1 MGEWLLA
8 RDGAQLQSEVM
19 IVPHHGSKTSSTA
32 EFIAQVNPKLA
43 IASVAKDN
51 RWNLPNPQVVARY
64 QAQQVEWLDTGQA
77 GQISLFFYPDQLD
90 WFTQRSLGWQPWYRQ
105 MLRKGV
111 E

>member
-1 MGEWLLA
+1 
-8 RDGAQLQSEVM
+8 M

-64 QAQQVEWLDTGQA
+64 QAQQVG
-77 GQISLFFYPDQLD
+77 G
-90 WFTQRSLGWQPWYRQ
+90 
-105 MLRKGV
+105 
-111 E
+111 

>member
-1 MGEWLLA
+1 
-8 RDGAQLQSEVM
+8 M

-64 QAQQVEWLDTGQA
+64 QAQQVEWLDTGQD
-77 GQISLFFYPDQLD
+77 GQISLFSIQISWIGLPSVALAG
-90 WFTQRSLGWQPWYRQ
+90 SLGIGRCCV
-105 MLRKGV
+105 KA
-111 E
+111 